1 MASLAHLLSIDQ
13 LSTPRG
19 PDGHTPVLNVL
30 FPLLQVSL
38 LASLVLYLQL
48 GTYWAA
54 WMFVGILLLWHTC
67 ILTRLGLSL
76 VRYYAGERRLG
87 FTLTPLCS
95 EETAVA
101 LVACVWYGV
110 LGFAFSL
117 PLAMLSVCWTFTAL
131 CVYGWFCH
139 HAG

>member
-13 LSTPRG
+13 LSSPPG
-19 PDGHTPVLNVL
+19 PAPVLNVL
-30 FPLLQVSL
+30 FPLLQVAL
-38 LASLVLYLQL
+38 LASLILYLQL
-48 GTYWAA
+48 GSFWAA

-67 ILTRLGLSL
+67 ILARLGLAL
-76 VRYYAGERRLG
+76 IRYYAGKRRLG
-87 FTLTPLCS
+87 MSLTPLCS

-117 PLAMLSVCWTFTAL
+117 PLAMMSVGWTFTAL

-139 HAG
+139 YAR